1 MKSVSFRPSKVES
14 YLFIRRDCIYTSYV
28 DDILVFASNDKLIK
42 NLIADLRN
50 HSVDINKEEDVVEF
64 LGVDILRRQDG
75 KIELTQKGLTTRI
88 F

>member
-1 MKSVSFRPSKVES
+1 MINLS
-14 YLFIRRDCIYTSYV
+14 
-28 DDILVFASNDKLIK
+28 K